1 MQLTFIGADHEVTG
15 SCTLL
20 EACGKSILIDCGLEQ
35 GADIYENCEIPIS
48 AREIDYVLVT
58 HAHVDHSGRLPYLTR
73 NEFDG
78 DIHLTDA
85 TMKLSSIM
93 LLDSAHI
100 QEQEAEYRNRK
111 AKRSGEK
118 LYEPLYTM
126 EDAQKTIDM
135 MIPHHYA
142 RPFELCDG
150 ITAEFFD
157 AGHLLS
163 SSSILLTV
171 TEGDVTKRLLFSG
184 DLGNPGRPLLA
195 APVPA
200 PKADFVLIESTYGDR
215 LHDKSTPYTDA
226 LTQIIQETLDRGG
239 NVVIPAFAVGRT
251 QEMLYFIRIIKERNL
266 VKGHGDFPVYVDS
279 PLAVEATNIYT
290 SDVQAFFNDEA
301 KDLIK
306 RGINPISFDSL
317 RLSVSTN
324 ESIALN
330 TDETPKVIIAAS
342 GMCEAGR
349 IRHHLKHNLWREE
362 STIVFVG
369 YQTPGTVG
377 RKLLDGAHSVKLF
390 GEDITVHAHIAQ
402 LEGISGH
409 ADRNMLLEWISSATP
424 EKVFVN
430 HGEDSVTEIL
440 ADLIHERFGYD
451 AVAPYSGDSYDLIT
465 GKCTVRAAVKRVKT
479 KKELAKAKSSDL
491 YAKLIE
497 TLNRLIK
504 LVNSYKGRSNDDV
517 KKFTARLNDVIAKFG
532 K

>member
-1 MQLTFIGADHEVTG
+1 MQLTFIGAAHEVTG

-48 AREIDYVLVT
+48 PREIDHILVT

-73 NEFDG
+73 HEFDG

-85 TMKLSSIM
+85 TMKLCNIM
-93 LLDSAHI
+93 LMDSAHI

-118 LYEPLYTM
+118 PYEPLYTS
-126 EDAQKTIDM
+126 EDAQKTVAM
-135 MIPHHYA
+135 MVPHLYN
-142 RPFELCDG
+142 RPFELCEG
-150 ITAEFFD
+150 ISVEFFD
-157 AGHLLS
+157 AGHLLG

-171 TEGDVTKRLLFSG
+171 TEKGVTKRLLFSG
-184 DLGNPGRPLLA
+184 DLGNPGKPLLA
-195 APVPA
+195 PPAPA

-215 LHDKSTPYTDA
+215 LHDKSKPYTEA
-226 LTQIIQETLDRGG
+226 LTKIIQETLDRGG

-251 QEMLYFIRIIKERNL
+251 QEMLYFIRIIKEQEL

-290 SDVQAFFNDEA
+290 SDVRTFFNDEA
-301 KDLIK
+301 KELLK
-306 RGINPISFDSL
+306 RGVNPISFDAL

-362 STIVFVG
+362 STVVFVG

-377 RKLLDGAHSVKLF
+377 RKLLDGAKSVKLF
-390 GEDITVHAHIAQ
+390 GEDITVHAHIAE
-402 LEGISGH
+402 LEGVSGH
-409 ADRNMLLEWISSATP
+409 ADRNKLLDWISTARP

-430 HGEDSVTEIL
+430 HGEDTVTETL
-440 ADLIHERFGYD
+440 ANLIHERFGYVT
-451 AVAPYSGDSYDLIT
+451 AAPYSGDSYDLLT
-465 GKCTVRAAVKRVKT
+465 GKCTVRAAIKRVKT
-479 KKELAKAKSSDL
+479 KKEQAKAKANDL
-491 YAKLIE
+491 YGKLTE
-497 TLNRLIK
+497 ALNRLTK
-504 LVNSYKGRSNDDV
+504 LVASYQGRSNDDV
-517 KKFTARLNDVIAKFG
+517 KKFTTRLNDVISKFS